1 MTHKMLIFYEVLEWF
16 VYVLEP
22 WFAIKPLYDVAK

>member
-16 VYVLEP
+16 VYVFEP
-22 WFAIKPLYDVAK
+22 CFAIKPLHDVGK